1 MRCSQC
7 HRVLK
12 QSPPKHTISN
22 LITIGTLPKSMS
34 ATLTEV
40 TGPLLSQKKTSAN
53 VVSYSGGAYKE
64 ISGSFAFSTRMWN
77 RVLVFLISILM

>member
-40 TGPLLSQKKTSAN
+40 TGPLLSQKKLLQMLCLTVEVHIKKYLDHLRFQPECGTECWCS
-53 VVSYSGGAYKE
+53 
-64 ISGSFAFSTRMWN
+64 
-77 RVLVFLISILM
+77 